1 MAGPLDL
8 GIRWGESAKYGRN
21 SFVAATSLGG
31 PVVGDIVNGF
41 LYERGIVETAARKMP
56 LYGSKNIIKRY
67 TGFDMDKVVKRA
79 KEIDE
84 PFEKALDEALEN
96 WSLTKERKFNY

>member
-1 MAGPLDL
+1 
-8 GIRWGESAKYGRN
+8 
-21 SFVAATSLGG
+21 
-31 PVVGDIVNGF
+31 
-41 LYERGIVETAARKMP
+41 MP